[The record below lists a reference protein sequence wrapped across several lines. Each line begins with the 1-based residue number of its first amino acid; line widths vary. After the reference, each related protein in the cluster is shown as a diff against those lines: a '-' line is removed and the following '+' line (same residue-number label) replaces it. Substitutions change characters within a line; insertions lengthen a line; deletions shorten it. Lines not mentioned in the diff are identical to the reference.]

1 MPRKFLFV
9 LGIALLVAAAALFI
23 MDGQTSKTVNAQGDD
38 GECTEGPC
46 PPEWIVEAWM
56 GSAHADA
63 TAEAFVH
70 WNEEDPKEVP
80 VDCARCHST
89 PGYNDYL
96 GADGSAA
103 DVVDVAAPTGTVV
116 NCDACHNPVAVD
128 LQSVTFPS
136 GATMTSNLE
145 DSARCMVCHQGRA
158 SGATVAAAVE
168 GMDLD
173 TPNADL
179 RFINIHYFAAAAS
192 LFGSQ
197 AHGGYEYDGQR
208 YQPRLIHVEAYN
220 TCAECHDPHALEVK
234 VNECAV
240 CHTDV
245 ASVEDLKTIRM
256 PASVVDFDGDGN
268 LDESTFDELEGLQ
281 ANLLLAIQ
289 AYATDVV
296 GTPIAYTSETH
307 PYFFIDTNA
316 NGEAD
321 EDEVNGDNRYA
332 SWTPRLLEA
341 AYNFQTYEKD
351 PGAFAHNARYHIQLM
366 YDSIASLNEVLPTPI
381 ELIVQRT
388 PPGHFD
394 GTAEAFRHWDA
405 EGEVPANCTKCHT
418 GGGLPFMIENG
429 VTIPMAPST
438 SLACTTCHENFE
450 DYALYQTDEVK
461 FPSGAVLT
469 FGEGVP
475 ANICLNCHQGREST
489 VSVDAA
495 IARAGVG
502 DDEASPDLGFRNVHY
517 FAAGAT
523 LFGSE
528 AMGIYQYEGKE
539 YAGRFM
545 HVPDMD
551 TCAACHE
558 QHQLTVRVDQCT
570 ACHGEFEEVRDIRMM
585 SADWDGDAADEG
597 VHGELV
603 TLSDLLL
610 AAIQTYGRDVVGA
623 PIAYNPV
630 AYPYWFGD
638 ANDNGTV
645 DEGEEGYANWTP
657 SLLRAAYNYQYSQ
670 KDPGAFAHNAVYV
683 AQALYDSLEAIG
695 GADAVAGL
703 TRP

>member
-1 MPRKFLFV
+1 
-9 LGIALLVAAAALFI
+9 
-23 MDGQTSKTVNAQGDD
+23 
-38 GECTEGPC
+38 
-46 PPEWIVEAWM
+46 
-56 GSAHADA
+56 
-63 TAEAFVH
+63 
-70 WNEEDPKEVP
+70 
-80 VDCARCHST
+80 
-89 PGYNDYL
+89 
-96 GADGSAA
+96 
-103 DVVDVAAPTGTVV
+103 
-116 NCDACHNPVAVD
+116 
-128 LQSVTFPS
+128 
-136 GATMTSNLE
+136 
-145 DSARCMVCHQGRA
+145 
-158 SGATVAAAVE
+158 
-168 GMDLD
+168 
-173 TPNADL
+173 
-179 RFINIHYFAAAAS
+179 
-192 LFGSQ
+192 
-197 AHGGYEYDGQR
+197 
-208 YQPRLIHVEAYN
+208 
-220 TCAECHDPHALEVK
+220 
-234 VNECAV
+234 
-240 CHTDV
+240 
-245 ASVEDLKTIRM
+245 
-256 PASVVDFDGDGN
+256 
-268 LDESTFDELEGLQ
+268 
-281 ANLLLAIQ
+281 
-289 AYATDVV
+289 
-296 GTPIAYTSETH
+296 
-307 PYFFIDTNA
+307 
-316 NGEAD
+316 
-321 EDEVNGDNRYA
+321 
-332 SWTPRLLEA
+332 
-341 AYNFQTYEKD
+341 
-351 PGAFAHNARYHIQLM
+351 M